1 MEARNSVGY
10 SLPSAELQVLS
21 AQVPDAPSAPITAIN
36 SDLVTITWT
45 IPFDGSTPVTG
56 YIIKIRQSDGIT
68 FTEDITDCNGLES
81 QIITSMSCSVPITT
95 LKASP
100 YSLPW
105 GASVYAIVSAINIVG
120 TSAASAEGNGAVIL
134 TNPDAPTSLA
144 NDATV
149 TLSTQVGLT
158 WSDGAANGGANI
170 LDY

>member
-1 MEARNSVGY
+1 M
-10 SLPSAELQVLS
+10 
-21 AQVPDAPSAPITAIN
+21 
-36 SDLVTITWT
+36 
-45 IPFDGSTPVTG
+45 
-56 YIIKIRQSDGIT
+56 IKIRQSDGIT

-81 QIITSMSCSVPITT
+81 QIITSMSCSVPIAT

-105 GASVYAIVSAINIVG
+105 GSSVYAIVSAINIVG